1 MFLALFG
8 FAGGMGMPMQTS
20 INAQLGRRVGSPF
33 LSALL
38 NFLVGIAA
46 LLILTSIVE
55 HGLAIPVGGR
65 EIFGVVIMICG
76 AALFY
81 L

>member
-46 LLILTSIVE
+46 RRCSIFSFE
-55 HGLAIPVGGR
+55 R
-65 EIFGVVIMICG
+65 
-76 AALFY
+76 
-81 L
+81 